1 MYRVNR
7 LLLLYNVRANLQS
20 LMYIG
25 IINYIEPID
34 RFLDDEKLINFYYVI
49 TLFTYFIQMY
59 LPPTLKKHINRLPN

>member
-20 LMYIG
+20 LMYNIG
-25 IINYIEPID
+25 IIIYMEAID

-49 TLFTYFIQMY
+49 TLFT
-59 LPPTLKKHINRLPN
+59 

>member
-20 LMYIG
+20 LMCTG
-25 IINYIEPID
+25 TINYIEPID

-49 TLFTYFIQMY
+49 ALFT
-59 LPPTLKKHINRLPN
+59 